1 MSATKNLRE
10 FLTKRNLQTANFT
23 INATVSMEKAFSK
36 GDVDVYEPEV
46 TAIVLSD
53 GAITQVVDPSP
64 AYDELARSVIGSKE
78 FRRRSHS
85 VPRDSAY
92 SEASELIVLP
102 LDLTMRRLD
111 ANWALQDATFDRT
124 EGSEERF
131 EEARWK
137 VFMLTDEFAAKPCAR
152 EVFDLV
158 SQEKDR
164 LNDRSRFREFY
175 AAWSGADESTVENGD
190 VTTAVRE
197 RVEAAVEELFLATD
211 EDADRLKQIVYDN
224 FKVHPRHRTLFDA
237 VVEETIASRSQ
248 TLGR

>member
-1 MSATKNLRE
+1 MSATKNLRA
-10 FLTKRNLQTANFT
+10 FLAENNLQAADFT
-23 INATVSMEKAFSK
+23 INATVSMERAFSK
-36 GDVDVYEPEV
+36 GDLDVYEPEV
-46 TAIVLSD
+46 AAIVLSD
-53 GAITQVVDPSP
+53 GAITQVIDPSP
-64 AYDELARSVIGSKE
+64 AYDELARAVTGSKE
-78 FRRRSHS
+78 FRLRNQS
-85 VPRDSAY
+85 VPKGSTY

-111 ANWALQDATFDRT
+111 ANWALQDATFDNT

-131 EEARWK
+131 EDARWK
-137 VFMLTDEFAAKPCAR
+137 VFTLTDEFAAKPCAR

-175 AAWSGADESTVENGD
+175 AAWSGADESTVENGAL
-190 VTTAVRE
+190 TTAVRE
-197 RVEAAVEELFLATD
+197 QVEAAVGELFLETD

-237 VVEETIASRSQ
+237 VVDETIASRSQ
-248 TLGR
+248 TLSR